1 MRLCKPLLLIIL
13 SLFIAGQ
20 VAGESDSD
28 NALVVGELWD
38 IPSIDTSNDDGHV
51 ALNDKALVTETLV
64 GANPDLSL
72 KPVLALSWSQV
83 DDLTWEVELRDD
95 VFFHDGSKMT
105 ADEVKFSLERAVE
118 LDSKAA
124 SLLML
129 KSIEVVDPL
138 TIRIH
143 TTEPNA
149 ILPAAL
155 HYPSTAIISPRSL
168 DDKGEFVSPI
178 GTGAFMV
185 ESFDPK
191 THVLVVARNDKW
203 WGGEV
208 KLKKI
213 ILRPITDPNTRALA
227 LENGEVDFTVD
238 VPYSETER
246 IDSIEGLDV
255 EKYSIPRIYLMD
267 INLKHAPLDDIL
279 VRKAI
284 SYGIDRSSIAEYVLF
299 DVGKPAVGPFMPDFY
314 WTNKSLE
321 EYKYDAQ
328 KARDLLADAGWTD
341 SDGDGIVDK
350 DGKSL
355 ELSLLTYPNR
365 PGLPPMAEAIA
376 GQLNEIGIKVQ
387 AEVLESGAISDR
399 RKSGDWDLSL
409 AAMSTAMV
417 ADPSY
422 YLSFSYQT
430 GGAFN
435 NAGYSNSR
443 VDELLE
449 EASVTQDPEER
460 LSMLN
465 EVQSIV
471 HDEVPIIDVAYY
483 GVAVAKKDYVKGYQF
498 DPTAHDYKLNPEMY
512 LER

>member
-1 MRLCKPLLLIIL
+1 M
-13 SLFIAGQ
+13 SLFIAGP

-213 ILRPITDPNTRALA
+213 ILRPISDPNTRALA

-299 DVGKPAVGPFMPDFY
+299 DVGKPQSDLSCLISTGPTRALRSTNTMPRRPEIFWQMPD
-314 WTNKSLE
+314 
-321 EYKYDAQ
+321 
-328 KARDLLADAGWTD
+328 
-341 SDGDGIVDK
+341 
-350 DGKSL
+350 
-355 ELSLLTYPNR
+355 
-365 PGLPPMAEAIA
+365 
-376 GQLNEIGIKVQ
+376 GQ
-387 AEVLESGAISDR
+387 
-399 RKSGDWDLSL
+399 
-409 AAMSTAMV
+409 TAMV
-417 ADPSY
+417 
-422 YLSFSYQT
+422 
-430 GGAFN
+430 
-435 NAGYSNSR
+435 
-443 VDELLE
+443 
-449 EASVTQDPEER
+449 
-460 LSMLN
+460 
-465 EVQSIV
+465 
-471 HDEVPIIDVAYY
+471 
-483 GVAVAKKDYVKGYQF
+483 
-498 DPTAHDYKLNPEMY
+498 TA
-512 LER
+512 

>member
-1 MRLCKPLLLIIL
+1 MRFCISLLLILLAI
-13 SLFIAGQ
+13 FTAGPAIG
-20 VAGESDSD
+20 VSNPD
-28 NALVVGELWD
+28 NTLVVGELWD

-64 GANPDLSL
+64 GANADLSL
-72 KPVLALSWSQV
+72 KPVLALSWSRI
-83 DDLTWEVELRDD
+83 DDDTWEINLRDD
-95 VFFHDGSKMT
+95 VLFHDGSKMT
-105 ADEVKFSLERAVE
+105 ADEVKFSLERAAE
-118 LDSKAA
+118 LDSKAE
-124 SLLML
+124 SLLKL
-129 KSIEVVDPL
+129 KSIEVMDPVTL
-138 TIRIH
+138 RIQ
-143 TTEPNA
+143 TTKPNA

-155 HYPSTAIISPRSL
+155 HYPSAAIISPKSL
-168 DDKGEFVSPI
+168 DDNGEFVSPI
-178 GTGAFMV
+178 GTGPFML
-185 ESFDPK
+185 ESFDPQ
-191 THVLVVARNDKW
+191 THVLTVVKNDMW

-208 KLKKI
+208 KLDKI

-246 IDSIEGLDV
+246 IDATEGLNV
-255 EKYSIPRIYLMD
+255 EKHSIPRIYLMD
-267 INLKHAPLDDIL
+267 INLNHAPLDDLL
-279 VRKAI
+279 VRKSI
-284 SYGIDRSSIAEYVLF
+284 SYGIDRASIAKYVLF
-299 DVGKPAVGPFMPDFY
+299 DVGQPAIGPFMPDFY
-314 WTNKSLE
+314 WTNKSLVA
-321 EYKYDAQ
+321 YDYNVE
-328 KARDLLADAGWTD
+328 KARDLLADAGWKD

-376 GQLNEIGIKVQ
+376 GQLNEIGIKVN

-409 AAMSTAMV
+409 SAMSTAMV

-430 GGAFN
+430 GGSYN
-435 NAGYSNSR
+435 NAGYSNAI

-449 EASVTQDPEER
+449 EAEETSDQEKR

-471 HDEVPIIDVAYY
+471 HDEVPIIDIAYY

-512 LER
+512 LEK